1 MTRISTKLWWVLLG
15 SLVGTML
22 LTGALVTQNQTAIL
36 RRQLDYD
43 GKSLART
50 LADIAVEPAIAEDW
64 LRLQDQIAPVVRG
77 NRQVVFIHVFDD
89 AGVLRAAFPPERET
103 HVAQAGVTEIECPIM
118 IAIDDLPR
126 ERRGTIRVGLSSA
139 RLDELAFT
147 SAVKVAAGTL
157 IAFSLLAVALWFFL
171 RRYVVLPLAAL
182 DVQVATLSNGDLT
195 QPIMTDRDDEIGRL
209 QKTIEVM
216 RSNLKNSY
224 SCIEKQVVALKDLD
238 RMKDEFLANTSHELK
253 TPLNGIL
260 GLGESLLM
268 SSYGDLTEEQAE
280 SVKLMVTCANRLW
293 KLTDSILR
301 FSRLHR
307 EGLEEVSTAEPHF
320 IADHLQEA
328 LADLQASAEKE
339 GTKLVL
345 TIPKDLQLTYPR
357 DEVEQILR
365 IFVDNAVK
373 YTPGGI
379 VMIVAQK
386 WQEGSQQGFQIGVRD
401 NGRGIPPELHEKI
414 FEPFVQGFSHETR
427 THGGVGLGLA
437 IAATLAQRLRARI
450 VLDSDVGKGSTF
462 SLLLSEGSQV
472 VEDLRTA
479 YEPWPPLSQSIR
491 IFADKG
497 HALEPPVTTSPLL
510 PAPAAAR
517 GGAALGS
524 YGHVLVVDDESVN
537 REVIWQALRDTHQVT
552 RVADGAMAL
561 DVLRSTPVDLVLLDI
576 MMPGMSGY
584 HVLDEMRREGLLERV
599 PVIMLSA
606 KTSKDAVVK
615 GLELGA
621 SDYIG
626 KPFHRAELLCRV
638 RAHLEIKRQ
647 RDQLRLE
654 VTAKADAL
662 EIAELSSKVKSQFLA
677 NVSHELRTPLNGI
690 VGFIDLF
697 STLECTDEQ
706 VECLRNLQ
714 DKAGD
719 LVEVV
724 DDILDVAKIEARNV
738 AAQIRRAVPSEI
750 FERAVSQYR
759 LAAQTK
765 GLEFRSA
772 WEPGPVPAVHT
783 DAPKVQKI
791 IEILLDNAVKF
802 TGEGWIEATGTVR
815 PHGDGRVALTIQV
828 RDTGIGIPET
838 KQEQVFEPFSQ
849 VDGSSTRNFGGM
861 GLGLSLGRLYARLLG
876 GDLTV
881 ESAPGKG
888 STFRATIVAEIGDP
902 GSSRPRERVEAT
914 SAP

>member
-1 MTRISTKLWWVLLG
+1 
-15 SLVGTML
+15 
-22 LTGALVTQNQTAIL
+22 
-36 RRQLDYD
+36 
-43 GKSLART
+43 
-50 LADIAVEPAIAEDW
+50 
-64 LRLQDQIAPVVRG
+64 
-77 NRQVVFIHVFDD
+77 
-89 AGVLRAAFPPERET
+89 
-103 HVAQAGVTEIECPIM
+103 
-118 IAIDDLPR
+118 
-126 ERRGTIRVGLSSA
+126 
-139 RLDELAFT
+139 
-147 SAVKVAAGTL
+147 
-157 IAFSLLAVALWFFL
+157 
-171 RRYVVLPLAAL
+171 
-182 DVQVATLSNGDLT
+182 
-195 QPIMTDRDDEIGRL
+195 
-209 QKTIEVM
+209 
-216 RSNLKNSY
+216 
-224 SCIEKQVVALKDLD
+224 
-238 RMKDEFLANTSHELK
+238 
-253 TPLNGIL
+253 
-260 GLGESLLM
+260 
-268 SSYGDLTEEQAE
+268 
-280 SVKLMVTCANRLW
+280 
-293 KLTDSILR
+293 
-301 FSRLHR
+301 
-307 EGLEEVSTAEPHF
+307 
-320 IADHLQEA
+320 
-328 LADLQASAEKE
+328 
-339 GTKLVL
+339 
-345 TIPKDLQLTYPR
+345 
-357 DEVEQILR
+357 
-365 IFVDNAVK
+365 
-373 YTPGGI
+373 
-379 VMIVAQK
+379 
-386 WQEGSQQGFQIGVRD
+386 
-401 NGRGIPPELHEKI
+401 
-414 FEPFVQGFSHETR
+414 
-427 THGGVGLGLA
+427 
-437 IAATLAQRLRARI
+437 
-450 VLDSDVGKGSTF
+450 
-462 SLLLSEGSQV
+462 
-472 VEDLRTA
+472 
-479 YEPWPPLSQSIR
+479 
-491 IFADKG
+491 
-497 HALEPPVTTSPLL
+497 
-510 PAPAAAR
+510 
-517 GGAALGS
+517 
-524 YGHVLVVDDESVN
+524 
-537 REVIWQALRDTHQVT
+537 
-552 RVADGAMAL
+552 
-561 DVLRSTPVDLVLLDI
+561 
-576 MMPGMSGY
+576 PGMSGY

-621 SDYIG
+621 SDYVG

-759 LAAQTK
+759 LAAQAK